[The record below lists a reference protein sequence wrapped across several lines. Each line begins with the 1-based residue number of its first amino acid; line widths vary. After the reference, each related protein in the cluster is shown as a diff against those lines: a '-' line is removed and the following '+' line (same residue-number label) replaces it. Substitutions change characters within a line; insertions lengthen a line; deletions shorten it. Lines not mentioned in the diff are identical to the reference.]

1 MSEQDPELKR
11 PTLVTVLS
19 ILTIAGSVFYF
30 GYLLMTMFVPDL
42 NTVETPLWMNITTL
56 VAQIGKIAAA
66 ILLLRMS
73 KIGFYLF
80 VVLETAATIIFL
92 LSSKMTMDYMD
103 SSFVN
108 PDLNFD
114 PKVFVLVLMGMGI
127 GLAIIFIAGFASYL
141 SRMR

>member
-1 MSEQDPELKR
+1 MTDQEQSLKR
-11 PTLVTVLS
+11 PTMVTVLA

-42 NTVETPLWMNITTL
+42 NTVETPAWMNITTL
-56 VAQIGKIAAA
+56 VAQIGKIVAA

-80 VVLETAATIIFL
+80 ALLETVATVIFL
-92 LSSKMTMDYMD
+92 LACKLTMDYMD

-114 PKVFVLVLMGMGI
+114 PKVFVLVFMGMGI

-141 SRMR
+141 GTMR